1 MRALR
6 DLEAFGF
13 FALYVGL
20 GLGMLLVFTRAYIWM
35 TPYNEAEDIRK
46 GNIAP
51 AVALVG
57 AMLGF
62 TAPLLAASLYGAGWL
77 DYLQWA
83 LIACLVQLACFK
95 VLYWLL
101 PKEIESANG
110 AAALVYAGAAVC
122 VGLIN
127 AFSIIP

>member
-1 MRALR
+1 MRVLH
-6 DLEAFGF
+6 DLQAFGL
-13 FALYVGL
+13 FALYLAMGL
-20 GLGMLLVFTRAYIWM
+20 AVLLIFTRAYIWI
-35 TPYNEAEDIRK
+35 TPYNEVEDIRR
-46 GNIAP
+46 GNMAP

-62 TAPLLAASLYGAGWL
+62 TAPLLVASLYGAGWL

-83 LIACLVQLACFK
+83 LIACIVQLVCFK
-95 VLYWLL
+95 LLYWLL
-101 PKEIESANG
+101 PKQIEGGNC

>member
-1 MRALR
+1 MRVLN
-6 DLEAFGF
+6 DLQAFGL
-13 FALYVGL
+13 FALYVAMGL
-20 GLGMLLVFTRAYIWM
+20 AVLLIFTRAYIWI
-35 TPYNEAEDIRK
+35 TPYNEVEDIRR
-46 GNIAP
+46 GNMAP

-62 TAPLLAASLYGAGWL
+62 TAPLLVASLYGAGWL

-95 VLYWLL
+95 LLYWLL
-101 PKEIESANG
+101 PKQIEVGNS